1 MANSATGT
9 GFIVEWGGLESVTGP
24 TVRDRVPG
32 IEPFAEYGTEASI
45 GNVETTRVVISVDT
59 AWRSVCGDY
68 TDAEIEDIERR
79 LVTETVP
86 ELLAKYQGQ
95 RELFS
100 GELRFSLSASEMIR
114 QYEEL
119 EPQLTKYLLSKK
131 R

>member
-1 MANSATGT
+1 MANDGTAT

-24 TVRDRVPG
+24 TVRYRVPG

-45 GNVETTRVVISVDT
+45 GNAETTRIVISVDT
-59 AWRSVCGDY
+59 AWRSASADCMDG
-68 TDAEIEDIERR
+68 ELEDIERR

-86 ELLAKYQGQ
+86 RLLAEYQGQ

-100 GELRFSLSASEMIR
+100 GEVRFTLSASEMIQ

-119 EPQLTKYLLSKK
+119 ENRRL
-131 R
+131 